1 MTRSVKLDTAMP
13 SLEEFGESL
22 GLSKAR
28 QQSVVSIIKADP
40 AMDSSGAKH
49 AVVSTRTRTAHKTMN
64 KSTGTRKSPVAT
76 AR

>member
-28 QQSVVSIIKADP
+28 QKSVVSIIKADP
-40 AMDSSGAKH
+40 AMGSSGANY
-49 AVVSTRTRTAHKTMN
+49 AVVNTRRRTAHKTGS
-64 KSTGTRKSPVAT
+64 KSTGTRKSSVAT